1 MNTRVNE
8 TVDALEKQLVTFA
21 RELVKIKSCTC
32 HEGKVIN
39 RIAEEMRSLDYDK
52 VIIDKTGNVIG
63 VIGNGSVKLMFDS
76 HIDHVAVKDP
86 EKWEM
91 DPYGGVIMDGKLY
104 GRGSSDMKASA
115 AATVYAGAIM
125 KKLGLD
131 KGKTIYVCCSVME
144 EDYDGEGLY
153 RAIVDNDL
161 NPDYVV
167 ICEPTHLQISLGHLG
182 RAIYKIN
189 IQGVSSHG
197 AAPEKGVNAVYKMT
211 KIIERVEEL
220 GKKYMQLSGE
230 RPSIALTK
238 IESEAVSLNAI
249 PQSCTIY
256 IDRRMTLG
264 ENEES
269 VGKEMDAMIAG
280 TDATW
285 EIYDATG
292 TSWKGQEIVLHS
304 FLPAWEIKKDH
315 KLTQGCIKAFQDLM
329 GQEPVMYKWNFSTNG
344 VASAGKLGIPTIGFG
359 AGIEKMAHM
368 TNEYC
373 PVSDISSA
381 CKFFSLLPYYL

>member
-8 TVDALEKQLVTFA
+8 TVTALEKQLLTFA
-21 RELVKIKSCTC
+21 SDLVKIKSRTC
-32 HEGKVIN
+32 HEGEVVN
-39 RIAEEMRSLDYDK
+39 RIADEMRSLNYDK
-52 VIIDKTGNVIG
+52 VMIDKTGNVIG
-63 VIGNGSVKLMFDS
+63 VIGNGSEKLMFDS
-76 HIDHVAVKDP
+76 HIDNVAVNDP

-91 DPYGGVIMDGKLY
+91 DPYGGVIIDEKLY
-104 GRGSSDMKASA
+104 GRGATDMKGSA
-115 AATVYAGAIM
+115 AATVYSGAII

-153 RAIVDNDL
+153 HAIVDNDL

-167 ICEPTHLQISLGHLG
+167 ICEPSHLQISLGHLG
-182 RAIYKIN
+182 RAICKIN
-189 IQGVSSHG
+189 VQGVSAHG
-197 AAPEKGVNAVYKMT
+197 AAPENGVNAVYKMAE
-211 KIIERVEEL
+211 IIGRVEEL

-249 PQSCTIY
+249 PQNCSIY

-264 ENEES
+264 ENEETL
-269 VGKEMDAMIAG
+269 GKEMDSLIAG

-285 EIYDATG
+285 EIYDAIG
-292 TSWKGQEIVLHS
+292 TSWKGEEIILHS

-315 KLTQGCIKAFQDLM
+315 KLTQSCIKVYQDLI
-329 GQEPVMYKWNFSTNG
+329 GQEPVMYKWDFSTNG

-373 PVSDISSA
+373 PVSDISYA
-381 CKFFSLLPYYL
+381 CKFYALLPYYL